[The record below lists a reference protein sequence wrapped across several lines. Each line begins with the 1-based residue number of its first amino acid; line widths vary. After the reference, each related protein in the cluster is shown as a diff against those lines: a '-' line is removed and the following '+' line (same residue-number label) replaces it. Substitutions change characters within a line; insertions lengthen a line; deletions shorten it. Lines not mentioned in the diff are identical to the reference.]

1 MFYEKTAAVFIICRY
16 FRGFVAGAGI
26 SCSCLAEDQLMTESP
41 TVGMTEQAAQTEQ
54 AVQLEQNLQAEQAM
68 QAEQTLDQAEESG
81 DSGADPAG
89 EGKGEQAETD
99 AAAAAGNSSD
109 ASAGNLDAAT
119 QESEAASSESTG
131 AATSESTV
139 AETEESAD
147 VAETEP
153 VEEEKSY
160 LTSPLTAEAGGLKV
174 TVTPTED
181 AALPEDTQLDVREIT
196 SSDPAFRGM
205 EEQAEKTAWEQNGKV
220 EDMSAALPYEKF
232 LAISLKEGDQEI
244 EPQAQVGVKVELS
257 DTDASLIRDGVSFGV
272 LHYRDDE
279 AVFVTPQV
287 DTQSDDDK
295 EENKFQLFSF
305 RAEDT
310 ADNNEHTVLSFDTE
324 SFSDWGFY
332 YTYTVDFYYDG
343 QRFSLPGEGETSL
356 DEILKKLSLSPDGK
370 VVKAVYSSPEQLA
383 VGEIDD
389 GNCTVKSLQ
398 PFTSSETLTLTTDQG
413 TEYVIH
419 VMDPG
424 AAQEAPKSA
433 GEVVHDFD
441 ATVFYGGAKQED
453 GKYVWTARSH
463 AKDHRFSY
471 RISFGLGDE
480 ETGDDMVFAP
490 GTVKITVPKTILV
503 DREDKQADHYEMSV
517 PSMEEVKEAED
528 NGEELDKEVL
538 FAYKEDGDQLVIT
551 NIRDIEPGFDGF
563 IEMSY
568 LTSEETFAY
577 KDMAPSKEFTATITA
592 MDPSTVKDKDH
603 PDGVWTEQQTK
614 TVDSVYIDTQVKLAS
629 MEERVPAKYDKWQS
643 FWGKAPATVKI
654 PGVTE
659 PVNFDPDKY
668 TYFVYEICSRIG
680 DNSQEYAVSVDDT
693 ISKLIADGKE
703 VDQGKETGF
712 AAAWYNNKGSY
723 AIGQKSS
730 EPNGQ
735 YEKESG
741 LRYDYVVLAF
751 DKTFITDTNKLEIT
765 NDTTETVHPRD
776 DADNSQA
783 TSQTFRRRFVWNKP
797 VFRGGGGGFGGWV
810 RADGFYRYQEGRD
823 EWPREY
829 FTELGNHA
837 GNYSGYNLND
847 LTDDNNKS
855 ISGLDFAV
863 WSEGYIGSWS
873 VDRDVTNPNNASKDN
888 YYQEPV
894 RYEVTDN
901 RFYLTDEN
909 DGTSSAEKDR
919 LTSSDDYQIDTLR
932 FNIYARDPVYDEN
945 TAQFVGSDIVTY
957 EDNEELVFEVQ
968 TGTTEAQFVQAA
980 VYNLET
986 GAFSDVVNSIITK
999 TDTTVSGGPEIQFKD
1014 GVVGYRVT
1022 TKNKHYYFRLGM
1034 VPSVSLKPSRR
1045 VLDVN
1050 KTGSATE
1057 SKTESFSLNNQVIT
1071 TIYDYKNKDGVVTKP
1086 GDPDEFTHVV
1096 WGPAAAQDADFIRK
1110 VEKESSLTK
1119 DIVASTNLQKK
1130 KEYRVTWKIHADES
1144 YNFGQNEKGY
1154 VEQKSGTFYDLLP
1167 VGAVLDPDSVLIS
1180 TNDEELPSSSFKVD
1194 TVASNYNKT
1203 GRTLVK
1209 ITVYDA
1215 ANWYDLYYDTVHTYE
1230 SIRDYGNEAYNSV
1243 AYQTGNDSISDF
1255 YKETGEHTKE
1265 NKIRQEFDLYQS
1277 DTEANPEKRNQ
1288 EESLLYSA
1296 VGQVLNKTN
1305 EEVKTDS
1312 RLIFRGR
1319 DGDIAAITS
1328 AASGLSKKILSDRS
1342 SRYDSEAVVDNNG
1355 AYHYQLRF
1363 QNSYSNSSEKVV
1375 LYDALENYNNAG
1387 RSSDWKGELTA
1398 IDFSALPKDENGNG
1412 LISPAIYYSTKEQNY
1427 EGNQVPALS
1436 DPVWNKLT
1444 LDKNGAVPENLQKEI
1459 RAIAIDLGTGTDGKA
1474 YQLDRGQALTVSLT
1488 MKAPAGASRKDGTAG
1503 YPEAYNGVAVS
1514 YDRITDTSRSHRVSQ
1529 VGCTTAKLVISRDVN
1544 IEKRSSKDNTVI
1556 RGIRFRLTETSD
1568 YGTAVDKI
1576 LSTDRNGELTF
1587 ARVEKGTYTLMEY
1600 GSVPDWLDDHTAY
1613 TVKIDDNG
1621 RLWITNPK
1629 KTDKPQEYVRTKADA
1644 SDSAPFWFTVYNDPR
1659 IHADLRFYKARQTTK
1674 DNDAL
1679 TGIPDTTFEL
1689 SGTSDY
1695 GNDVVK
1701 TAISD
1706 SNGLVKLDN
1715 IEKGTYTLREIKA
1728 NADYIL
1734 NSTPYQVRVD
1744 EAGTATLWKPVEA
1757 AGKTTAAGGLSNGT
1771 TVSASEGNS
1780 ATVSEGTDSSE
1791 AQAVEETDDKDTADN
1806 NAAAAAVSYT
1816 AADTIGEQLV
1826 IFNTPAY
1833 WDISFLKVDKDLPTR
1848 TLQGATFQLSGVNLA
1863 NPENAESDA
1872 NGRVTF
1878 KHLKSGSYVMKEIQ
1892 APAGVNG
1899 EGKIDQEN
1907 GVLNYTADAS
1917 DYLIELKEDG
1927 TYTIR
1932 KADNSAVD
1940 QNDKSGSTPAAD
1952 QGKTEDSAQ
1961 TGELSKNADGD
1972 YLFPDERA
1980 LDGQI
1985 TIIKKWEDDS
1995 DNDHRTAPVIH
2006 LETSENQTVIKGAKV
2021 VVEWIRDYATA
2032 RPNTNGVTVTIVDM
2046 NGEEITSSSEPSTTS
2061 GNLWIY
2067 KFPDVEL
2074 HPDQQYYV
2082 YESQPVSNI
2091 ENGKYTGSA
2100 VTAENKTPLIHG
2112 KATIS
2117 NTYREIYDFSYTGR
2131 IQTFTASKS
2140 GYYKLE
2146 TWGASG
2152 GDYYGYRDDNIES
2165 RAGYGGYS
2173 TGVIHLD
2180 KNKTIYVIVGEQGK
2194 CDVNQSPA
2202 AYNGGGS
2209 AKGSG
2214 GWKACGGGGMTHMS
2228 FQANVAMEGE
2238 VWSPEGTIIVAGGG
2252 GGADNGGG
2260 DGGNQRGKGIIDDGG
2275 GGDGGGTVGGNA
2287 YINGNEAAGTGG
2299 GTDSTRY
2306 KYNKQGNGEPYKD
2319 GHSDSGAGGG
2329 GWFGGKVTNDKNG
2342 GAGGGSGYIDTK
2354 VLTDARTISGSESI
2368 PNPNGE
2374 TEKGHFGNG
2383 FARITYISADS
2394 PTASETADTSAG
2406 STQAASNTSS
2416 YTTKEDGWVKDGS
2429 TWKYTLPVFDDT
2441 ATYTYW
2447 EDPVEGYTSD
2457 APASKEDAEKVEAA
2471 IDGSKSK
2478 TLVVTNTA
2486 DSAYGSLTVSKK
2498 VVDSNGNELKDST
2511 QDFMFTLTLM
2521 GSRISGTQSFGG
2533 NVFANGQLTF
2543 TLHEGQSRT
2552 FDHIPA
2558 YTTYTV
2564 KEAENANYNNG
2575 EQLHDKSGN
2584 ITGGQTSTAEF
2595 TNTFTPAQKTRTD
2608 VKLIKKTEGSV
2619 AGAESDKYP
2628 FHAVLTGLDPDMEF
2642 SIQIGTEDGTDS
2654 GVQNYTTDAQG
2665 NADVTLSLKSGET
2678 AVFGDLPEG
2687 AQYQFIE
2694 DAGKWTAR
2702 FEAVDE
2708 AGEDGVTHGTVL
2720 QTSGQN
2726 TAQNQTLATQTE
2738 TVEAGEKTIVTFTN
2752 TLAYTQQLTIKK
2764 TVKLD
2769 GDAKQKDPNEKF
2781 EITVT
2786 ITGLK
2791 PGAKIDTDSVGYV
2804 TADDTGEAVKTF
2816 YLKDGQSAV
2825 FRNIP
2830 VSAKY
2835 QVKETANDYVG
2846 SYAITAANA
2855 KGDVRTIAD
2864 GNNSAAKKDLNTKE
2878 QIITRG
2884 ENPTV
2889 ELISGQRWSKVTIRK
2904 VDPDGKQL
2912 KGAIFMLYQGTGSNR
2927 KLYPDEKNAVMN
2939 LGEKTLTL
2947 PSGTYQLEETK
2958 APKGYIIE
2966 QSCKSITFRVNA
2978 DGTVTLMNADGT
2990 SELGAD
2996 SAIYTM
3002 VKVEQ
3007 DENTKTPVIS
3017 ITNKAGTRLPS
3028 TGGMD
3033 VRILLLLALAM
3044 IGSALWGFRQLARD
3058 GRRKER

>member
-1 MFYEKTAAVFIICRY
+1 MKKRLLSLLF
-16 FRGFVAGAGI
+16 AGI
-26 SCSCLAEDQLMTESP
+26 FAASSLAQGFPALAEDHVVTESPSVGWTEQTAQPEQTMQSEEAGQVNQPAEKMQQASDQGAETADSGVEAGSSDAASPASEVAPADSSETEMTES
-41 TVGMTEQAAQTEQ
+41 TE
-54 AVQLEQNLQAEQAM
+54 AV
-68 QAEQTLDQAEESG
+68 
-81 DSGADPAG
+81 
-89 EGKGEQAETD
+89 
-99 AAAAAGNSSD
+99 
-109 ASAGNLDAAT
+109 
-119 QESEAASSESTG
+119 
-131 AATSESTV
+131 
-139 AETEESAD
+139 TEESAD

-153 VEEEKSY
+153 VEEKKSY
-160 LTSPLTAEAGGLKV
+160 LTSPMSAEAGGLKV
-174 TVTPTED
+174 TVIPTED

-196 SSDPAFRGM
+196 SDDPAYQGM
-205 EEQAEKTAWEQNGKV
+205 EEQAEKAAWEQNGKV
-220 EDMSAALPYEKF
+220 EDLNAALPYEKF

-244 EPQAQVGVKVELS
+244 EPQAQVGVKVELA
-257 DTDASLIRDGVSFGV
+257 DADASLIDDGVSFGV
-272 LHYRDDE
+272 LHYTDGE
-279 AVFVTPQV
+279 AVSVTPQV
-287 DTQSDDDK
+287 DSQSD
-295 EENKFQLFSF
+295 ENDGNQMQLFSVMSEDA
-305 RAEDT
+305 AED
-310 ADNNEHTVLSFDTE
+310 DEHAVLSFDTE

-332 YTYTVDFYYDG
+332 YAYSVDFYYDG
-343 QRFSLPGEGETSL
+343 RRFSIPGEGETSL
-356 DEILKKLSLSPDGK
+356 ETILKKLSLSPDGK
-370 VVKAVYSSPEQLA
+370 IVKAVYSTPEQLS
-383 VGEIDD
+383 VGKIEN
-389 GNCTVKSLQ
+389 GNCTVKSLK

-419 VMDPG
+419 VMDPD
-424 AAQEAPKSA
+424 AAQEAPKTA

-441 ATVFYGGAKQED
+441 ATVFYGGTKQE
-453 GKYVWTARSH
+453 GRKYVWTARSH

-471 RISFGLGDE
+471 RVSFGLGNE

-490 GTVKITVPKTILV
+490 GTVKITVPKTILK
-503 DREDKQADHYEMSV
+503 DRDGKQADHYEMSV
-517 PSMEEVKEAED
+517 PSMEEVKEAKD
-528 NGEELDKEVL
+528 NGEVLDKDVL
-538 FAYKEDGDQLVIT
+538 FAYEEEGDQIVIT
-551 NIRDIEPGFDGF
+551 NIRDIDPGFDGF

-603 PDGVWTEQQTK
+603 PDGAWTEPQTK
-614 TVDSVYIDTQVKLAS
+614 TVDPVYIDTQVKLAS
-629 MEERVPAKYDKWQS
+629 MEERVPAKYDKWQAS
-643 FWGKAPATVKI
+643 WGTAPETVRI

-680 DNSQEYAVSVDDT
+680 DNSQEYSVSIDDT
-693 ISKLIADGKE
+693 VSKLIADGKE

-741 LRYDYVVLAF
+741 LRYDYVILAF

-837 GNYSGYNLND
+837 SNYSGYNLND
-847 LTDDNNKS
+847 LTDDHNN

-873 VDRDVTNPNNASKDN
+873 VDRNVKNRDAAAKED
-888 YYQEPV
+888 YYKEPV

-919 LTSSDDYQIDTLR
+919 LTSSEDYRIDTLR

-945 TAQFVGSDIVTY
+945 TARFVGSDKVTY

-980 VYNLET
+980 VYNLKT
-986 GAFSDVVNSIITK
+986 GKFSNVNENIVQA
-999 TDTTVSGGPEIQFKD
+999 TDSTISGGPEIRFND

-1034 VPSVSLKPSRR
+1034 VPSVSLKPSKR

-1071 TIYDYKNKDGVVTKP
+1071 TIYDYKNKDGEVTKP

-1180 TNDEELPSSSFKVD
+1180 TNDGDLPSSSFKVD

-1203 GRTLVK
+1203 GRILVK

-1277 DTEANPEKRNQ
+1277 DTEANSEKRNQ

-1296 VGQVLNKTN
+1296 VGQVLKKTN
-1305 EEVKTDS
+1305 DEVKTDS
-1312 RLIFRGR
+1312 CLIFRGR

-1342 SRYDSEAVVDNNG
+1342 SRYDSEAIVDNNG

-1398 IDFSALPKDENGNG
+1398 IDFSALPKDETGNG
-1412 LISPAIYYSTKEQNY
+1412 LISPVIYYSTKEQNY

-1436 DPVWNKLT
+1436 GPDWKKLQ

-1459 RAIAIDLGTGTDGKA
+1459 RAIAIDLGKGSDEKA
-1474 YQLDRGQALTVSLT
+1474 YQLDRGQALTVFLT
-1488 MKAPAGASRKDGTAG
+1488 MKAPAGASRKDNSAG

-1529 VGCTTAKLVISRDVN
+1529 VGCTTARLVISRDVN

-1556 RGIRFRLTETSD
+1556 RGIRFRLTGTSN
-1568 YGTAVDKI
+1568 YGTAIDKI
-1576 LSTDRNGELTF
+1576 LSTDRNGDLTF
-1587 ARVEKGTYTLMEY
+1587 SKVEKGTYTLMEY

-1629 KTDKPQEYVRTKADA
+1629 NTDKPQEYVRTKADA

-1701 TAISD
+1701 TATSD

-1728 NADYIL
+1728 NTDYIL
-1734 NSTPYQVRVD
+1734 NSRQYQVRVD
-1744 EAGTATLWKPVEA
+1744 EAGTASLWKPVDD
-1757 AGKTTAAGGLSNGT
+1757 AGTAP
-1771 TVSASEGNS
+1771 SEVPAERENADG
-1780 ATVSEGTDSSE
+1780 SS
-1791 AQAVEETDDKDTADN
+1791 ADN
-1806 NAAAAAVSYT
+1806 NADAATVSYT
-1816 AADTIGEQLV
+1816 AADTIGDQPV

-1848 TLQGATFQLSGVNLA
+1848 TLEGAKFELSGINLA
-1863 NPENAESDA
+1863 EPQEQKSNE

-1878 KHLKSGSYVMKEIQ
+1878 KHLKSGSYILKEVQ

-1899 EGKIDQEN
+1899 EGKVDNEN

-1917 DYLIELKEDG
+1917 DYLIDLNEDG
-1927 TYTIR
+1927 MYTIR

-1952 QGKTEDSAQ
+1952 QGKTADSAQ
-1961 TGELSKNADGD
+1961 TAELAKNADGD

-1995 DNDHRTAPVIH
+1995 DNDNRPAPVIH
-2006 LETSENQTVIKGAKV
+2006 LETSENHSVIKGAKV
-2021 VVEWIRDYATA
+2021 VVEWLNDYASA
-2032 RPNTNGVTVTIVDM
+2032 RPNTDNGVTVTIVDSK
-2046 NGEEITSSSEPSTTS
+2046 GTELGSSSQPSNTS

-2067 KFPDVEL
+2067 KFPDVTL
-2074 HPDQQYYV
+2074 QPDEQYYA
-2082 YESQPVSNI
+2082 YESQPVSIIN
-2091 ENGKYTGSA
+2091 NGKYTGSA
-2100 VTAENKTPLIHG
+2100 VGNDYKVSLING

-2117 NTYREIYDFSYTGR
+2117 NTYKEIYDFLYTGNV
-2131 IQTFTASKS
+2131 QKFTAPHN

-2146 TWGASG
+2146 VWGASG
-2152 GDYYGYRDDNIES
+2152 GDYYGTQQRQGSIGS

-2173 TGVIHLD
+2173 SGTILL
-2180 KNKTIYVIVGEQGK
+2180 NSNQQIYVIVGEQGK
-2194 CDVNQSPA
+2194 RASAGSRMSPA
-2202 AYNGGGS
+2202 TYNGGGS
-2209 AKGSG
+2209 AVNGG
-2214 GWKACGGGGMTHMS
+2214 GWLNCSGGGMTHMS
-2228 FQANVAMEGE
+2228 TTQNVAVEGQE
-2238 VWSPEGTIIVAGGG
+2238 WNTNGTILVAGGG
-2252 GGADNGGG
+2252 GGADNSNGGL
-2260 DGGNQRGKGIIDDGG
+2260 RGKGYSDDGG
-2275 GGDGGGTVGGNA
+2275 GGDGGGQFGGNA
-2287 YINGNEAAGTGG
+2287 YIDGGEAKGTGG
-2299 GTDSTRY
+2299 GQQAAQY
-2306 KYNKQGNGEPYKD
+2306 PYNKQGNGQPYLG

-2329 GWFGGKVTNDKNG
+2329 GWYGGKVTNNNNG
-2342 GAGGGSGYIDTK
+2342 GAGGGSGYIDK
-2354 VLTDARTISGSESI
+2354 DVLTDASTISGSESI
-2368 PNPNGE
+2368 PDPNGG
-2374 TEKGHFGNG
+2374 TEQGHFGNG
-2383 FARITYISADS
+2383 FARITYISANSPAPTDS
-2394 PTASETADTSAG
+2394 AAPG
-2406 STQAASNTSS
+2406 SGSQQAASNTSA
-2416 YTTKEDGWVKDGS
+2416 YQTDKDGWVKDGN
-2429 TWKYTLPVFDDT
+2429 TWKYTMPVFDDT

-2447 EDPVEGYTSD
+2447 EDPVKDYTSD
-2457 APASKEDAEKVEAA
+2457 APVSKEKAEEIGAA
-2471 IDGSKSK
+2471 IDGSESK
-2478 TLVVTNTA
+2478 TLIVTNTA
-2486 DSAYGSLTVSKK
+2486 GSAYGSLTVLKK
-2498 VVDSNGNELKDST
+2498 VVDRAGNGLKDST
-2511 QDFMFTLTLM
+2511 QDFTFTLALE
-2521 GSRISGTQSFGG
+2521 GPKISGIQSFGG
-2533 NVFANGQLTF
+2533 NVYTNGTLTF
-2543 TLHEGQSRT
+2543 TLHEGQSKT
-2552 FDHIPA
+2552 FEHIPA
-2558 YTTYTV
+2558 GTTYTV
-2564 KEAENANYNNG
+2564 KEAANANYNNG
-2575 EQLHDKSGN
+2575 NALADQTGS
-2584 ITGGQTSTAEF
+2584 ITGGQTSSAEF
-2595 TNTFTPAQKTRTD
+2595 TNTFTPAQKSRTD

-2628 FHAVLTGLDPDMEF
+2628 FHAVLTGLDRDMEF

-2678 AVFGDLPEG
+2678 AVFKDLPER

-2752 TLAYTQQLTIKK
+2752 TLSYTQQLTIKK

-2878 QIITRG
+2878 QTITRG

-2912 KGAIFMLYQGTGSNR
+2912 KGAIFVLYQETGSNR

-2947 PSGTYQLEETK
+2947 PSGIYQLEETK

-2990 SELGAD
+2990 SELGVD

>member
-1 MFYEKTAAVFIICRY
+1 MA
-16 FRGFVAGAGI
+16 
-26 SCSCLAEDQLMTESP
+26 ESP

-54 AVQLEQNLQAEQAM
+54 AVQLEQNLQAEQ
-68 QAEQTLDQAEESG
+68 TSDQAEESG

-89 EGKGEQAETD
+89 EGKGAQAETD
-99 AAAAAGNSSD
+99 AAVAAGNSSD
-109 ASAGNLDAAT
+109 AAVGNLDAAT
-119 QESEAASSESTG
+119 LDSEAASSESTS
-131 AATSESTV
+131 AAMSESTV

-196 SSDPAFRGM
+196 SSDTAFQGM
-205 EEQAEKTAWEQNGKV
+205 EEEAEKTAWEQNGKV

-244 EPQAQVGVKVELS
+244 EPQAQVGVKVELA

-272 LHYRDDE
+272 LHYTDGE
-279 AVFVTPQV
+279 AVSVTPQV

-295 EENKFQLFSF
+295 EENKIQLFSF
-305 RAEDT
+305 SAEDT

-356 DEILKKLSLSPDGK
+356 DEIMKKLSLSPDGK

-413 TEYVIH
+413 TEYIIH
-419 VMDPG
+419 VMDPD

-471 RISFGLGDE
+471 RVSFGLGDE

-503 DREDKQADHYEMSV
+503 DREGKQADYYEMSV

-551 NIRDIEPGFDGF
+551 NIRDIDPGFDGF

-603 PDGVWTEQQTK
+603 PDGVWTEPQTK
-614 TVDSVYIDTQVKLAS
+614 TVDPVYIDTQVKLAS
-629 MEERVPAKYDKWQS
+629 MEERVPAKYDKWQAS
-643 FWGKAPATVKI
+643 WGTAPETVTI
-654 PGVTE
+654 PGVDD
-659 PVNFDPDKY
+659 PVPFKPDNY

-680 DNSQEYAVSVDDT
+680 DNSQEYAVSINDT
-693 ISKLIADGKE
+693 ISRLVADGRE
-703 VDQGKETGF
+703 ASQGSDTGF
-712 AAAWYNNKGSY
+712 AAAWYNSKGSY

-730 EPNGQ
+730 EPKGQ

-741 LRYDYVVLAF
+741 LRYDYVILAF
-751 DKTFITDTNKLEIT
+751 DKKFITNTNKLEIT

-776 DADNSQA
+776 DDENNSQA
-783 TSQTFRRRFVWNKP
+783 TSQTYQRRFVWNKP

-847 LTDDNNKS
+847 LTDDNKS

-873 VDRDVTNPNNASKDN
+873 VDRNVTNPNNASKDD
-888 YYQEPV
+888 YYKEPV

-945 TAQFVGSDIVTY
+945 TAQFVGSDKVTY
-957 EDNEELVFEVQ
+957 EYNEELVFEVQ

-980 VYNLET
+980 VYNLKT
-986 GAFSDVVNSIITK
+986 GAFSDVDNSIITK

-1488 MKAPAGASRKDGTAG
+1488 MKAPAGASRQDGTAG

-1514 YDRITDTSRSHRVSQ
+1514 FDRITDTSSSQRVSQ
-1529 VGCTTAKLVISRDVN
+1529 VGCTRAKLVISRDVN
-1544 IEKRSSKDNTVI
+1544 LEKRSSKDNTQI
-1556 RGIRFRLTETSD
+1556 RGISFRLSGTSD

-1701 TAISD
+1701 TATSD

-1728 NADYIL
+1728 NTDYIL
-1734 NSTPYQVRVD
+1734 NSRQYQVRVD
-1744 EAGTATLWKPVEA
+1744 EAGTASLWKPVDD
-1757 AGKTTAAGGLSNGT
+1757 AGTAP
-1771 TVSASEGNS
+1771 SEVPAERENADG
-1780 ATVSEGTDSSE
+1780 SS
-1791 AQAVEETDDKDTADN
+1791 ADN
-1806 NAAAAAVSYT
+1806 NADAATVSYT
-1816 AADTIGEQLV
+1816 AADTIGDQPV

-1848 TLQGATFQLSGVNLA
+1848 TLEGAKFELSGINLA
-1863 NPENAESDA
+1863 EPQEQKSNE

-1878 KHLKSGSYVMKEIQ
+1878 KHLKSGSYILKEVQ

-1899 EGKIDQEN
+1899 EGKVDNEN

-1917 DYLIELKEDG
+1917 DYLIDLNEDG
-1927 TYTIR
+1927 MYTIR

-1952 QGKTEDSAQ
+1952 QGKTADSAQ
-1961 TGELSKNADGD
+1961 TAELAKNADGD

-1995 DNDHRTAPVIH
+1995 DNDNRPAPVIH
-2006 LETSENQTVIKGAKV
+2006 LETSENHSVIKGAKV
-2021 VVEWIRDYATA
+2021 VVEWLNDYASA
-2032 RPNTNGVTVTIVDM
+2032 RPNTDNGVTVTIVDSK
-2046 NGEEITSSSEPSTTS
+2046 GTELGSSSQPSNTS

-2067 KFPDVEL
+2067 KFPDVTL
-2074 HPDQQYYV
+2074 QPDEQYYA
-2082 YESQPVSNI
+2082 YESQPVSIIN
-2091 ENGKYTGSA
+2091 NGKYTGSA
-2100 VTAENKTPLIHG
+2100 VGNDYKVSLING

-2117 NTYREIYDFSYTGR
+2117 NTYKEIYDFLYTGNV
-2131 IQTFTASKS
+2131 QKFTAPHN

-2146 TWGASG
+2146 VWGASG
-2152 GDYYGYRDDNIES
+2152 GDYYGTQQRQGSIGS

-2173 TGVIHLD
+2173 SGTILL
-2180 KNKTIYVIVGEQGK
+2180 NSNQQIYVIVGEQGK
-2194 CDVNQSPA
+2194 RASAGSGMSPA
-2202 AYNGGGS
+2202 TYNGGGS
-2209 AKGSG
+2209 AVNGG
-2214 GWKACGGGGMTHMS
+2214 GWLNCSGGGMTHMS
-2228 FQANVAMEGE
+2228 TTQNVAVEGQE
-2238 VWSPEGTIIVAGGG
+2238 WNTNGTILVAGGG
-2252 GGADNGGG
+2252 GGADNSNEGL
-2260 DGGNQRGKGIIDDGG
+2260 RGKGYSDDGG
-2275 GGDGGGTVGGNA
+2275 GGDGGGQFGGNA
-2287 YINGNEAAGTGG
+2287 YIDGGEAKGTGG
-2299 GTDSTRY
+2299 GQQAAQY
-2306 KYNKQGNGEPYKD
+2306 PYNKQGNGQPYLG

-2329 GWFGGKVTNDKNG
+2329 GWYGGKVTNNNNG
-2342 GAGGGSGYIDTK
+2342 GAGGGSGYIDK
-2354 VLTDARTISGSESI
+2354 DVLTDASTISGSESI
-2368 PNPNGE
+2368 PDPNGG
-2374 TEKGHFGNG
+2374 TEQGHFGNG
-2383 FARITYISADS
+2383 FARITYISANSPAPTDS
-2394 PTASETADTSAG
+2394 AAPG
-2406 STQAASNTSS
+2406 SGSQQAASNTSA
-2416 YTTKEDGWVKDGS
+2416 YQTDKDGWVKDGN
-2429 TWKYTLPVFDDT
+2429 TWKYTMPVFDDT

-2447 EDPVEGYTSD
+2447 EDPVKDYTSD
-2457 APASKEDAEKVEAA
+2457 APVSKEKAEEIGAA
-2471 IDGSKSK
+2471 IDGSESK
-2478 TLVVTNTA
+2478 TLIVTNTA
-2486 DSAYGSLTVSKK
+2486 GSAYGSLTVLKK
-2498 VVDSNGNELKDST
+2498 VVDRAGNGLKDST
-2511 QDFMFTLTLM
+2511 QDFTFTLALE
-2521 GSRISGTQSFGG
+2521 GPKISGIQSFGG
-2533 NVFANGQLTF
+2533 NVYTNGTLTF
-2543 TLHEGQSRT
+2543 TLHEGQSKT
-2552 FDHIPA
+2552 FEHISA
-2558 YTTYTV
+2558 GTTYTV
-2564 KEAENANYNNG
+2564 KEAANVNYNNG
-2575 EQLHDKSGN
+2575 NALADQTGS
-2584 ITGGQTSTAEF
+2584 ITGGQTSSAEF
-2595 TNTFTPAQKTRTD
+2595 TNTFTPAQKSRTD

-2619 AGAESDKYP
+2619 AGAESDEYP

-2642 SIQIGTEDGTDS
+2642 SIQIGTEDGQNIR
-2654 GVQNYTTDAQG
+2654 VQNYTTDAQG

-2702 FEAVDE
+2702 FAAVNE
-2708 AGEDGVTHGTVL
+2708 AGEDGITRGTIL
-2720 QTSGQN
+2720 QSSGQN

-2738 TVEAGEKTIVTFTN
+2738 TVEDGEKTIVTFTN
-2752 TLAYTQQLTIKK
+2752 TLSYTQQLTIKK

-2786 ITGLK
+2786 VTGLK

-2816 YLKDGQSAV
+2816 YLKNGQSAV

-2846 SYAITAANA
+2846 SYEITATDA
-2855 KGDVRTIAD
+2855 KGNLKQIANGKND
-2864 GNNSAAKKDLNTKE
+2864 AAKKDLNTTE
-2878 QIITRG
+2878 QTITRG

-2889 ELISGQRWSKVTIRK
+2889 ELISGQRWSKVTICK

-2947 PSGTYQLEETK
+2947 PSGTYQLEEKK

-2978 DGTVTLMNADGT
+2978 DGTVTLMNADGQT
-2990 SELGAD
+2990 ELDNNSPICKIANVSTD
-2996 SAIYTM
+2996 
-3002 VKVEQ
+3002 
-3007 DENTKTPVIS
+3007 DDTKPPVIS

>member
-1 MFYEKTAAVFIICRY
+1 MKKRLLSLLF
-16 FRGFVAGAGI
+16 AGI
-26 SCSCLAEDQLMTESP
+26 FAASSLAQGFPALAEDHVVTESPSVGWTEQTAQPEQTMQSEEAGQVNQPAEKMQQASDQGAETADSGVEAGSSDAAPPASEVAPAESSEAEMTES
-41 TVGMTEQAAQTEQ
+41 TE
-54 AVQLEQNLQAEQAM
+54 AV
-68 QAEQTLDQAEESG
+68 
-81 DSGADPAG
+81 
-89 EGKGEQAETD
+89 
-99 AAAAAGNSSD
+99 
-109 ASAGNLDAAT
+109 
-119 QESEAASSESTG
+119 
-131 AATSESTV
+131 
-139 AETEESAD
+139 TEESAD

-153 VEEEKSY
+153 VEEKKSY
-160 LTSPLTAEAGGLKV
+160 LTSPMTAEAGGLKV
-174 TVTPTED
+174 TVIPTED

-196 SSDPAFRGM
+196 SDDPAYQGM
-205 EEQAEKTAWEQNGKV
+205 EEQAEKAAWEQNGKV
-220 EDMSAALPYEKF
+220 EDLNAALPYEKF

-244 EPQAQVGVKVELS
+244 EPQAQVGVKVELA
-257 DTDASLIRDGVSFGV
+257 DADASLIDDGVSFGV
-272 LHYRDDE
+272 LHYTDGE
-279 AVFVTPQV
+279 AVSVTPQV
-287 DTQSDDDK
+287 DSQSD
-295 EENKFQLFSF
+295 ENDGNQMQLFSVMSEDA
-305 RAEDT
+305 AED
-310 ADNNEHTVLSFDTE
+310 DEHAVLSFDTE

-332 YTYTVDFYYDG
+332 YAYSVDFYYDG
-343 QRFSLPGEGETSL
+343 RCFSIPGEGETSL
-356 DEILKKLSLSPDGK
+356 DTILKKLSLSPDGK
-370 VVKAVYSSPEQLA
+370 IVKAVYSTPEQLS
-383 VGEIDD
+383 VGEIEN
-389 GNCTVKSLQ
+389 GNCTVKSLK

-419 VMDPG
+419 VMDPD

-471 RISFGLGDE
+471 RVSFGLGNE

-490 GTVKITVPKTILV
+490 GTVKITVPKTILK
-503 DREDKQADHYEMSV
+503 DRDGKQADHYEMSV
-517 PSMEEVKEAED
+517 PSMEEVKEAKD
-528 NGEELDKEVL
+528 NGEVLDKDVL
-538 FAYKEDGDQLVIT
+538 FAYEEEGDQIVIT
-551 NIRDIEPGFDGF
+551 NIRDIDPGFDGF

-577 KDMAPSKEFTATITA
+577 TDMAPSDKFTATITA
-592 MDPSTVKDKDH
+592 MDPSTVKDKEQ
-603 PDGVWTEQQTK
+603 PDGAWTEPQK
-614 TVDSVYIDTQVKLAS
+614 KEVDSVYIDTQVKLAS
-629 MEERVPAKYDKWQS
+629 MEERVPAKYDQWQS
-643 FWGKAPATVKI
+643 SWGKARETVRI

-680 DNSQEYAVSVDDT
+680 DNSQEYSVSIDDT
-693 ISKLIADGKE
+693 VSKLIADGKE

-741 LRYDYVVLAF
+741 LRYDYVILAF

-837 GNYSGYNLND
+837 SNYSGYNLND
-847 LTDDNNKS
+847 LTDKKKP

-873 VDRDVTNPNNASKDN
+873 VDRKVENRDAAAKED

-945 TAQFVGSDIVTY
+945 TAQFVGSDKVTY

-980 VYNLET
+980 VYNLKT
-986 GAFSDVVNSIITK
+986 GAFSDVDNSIITK

-1086 GDPDEFTHVV
+1086 GDLDEFTHVV

-1459 RAIAIDLGTGTDGKA
+1459 RAITIDLGTGTDGKA

-1556 RGIRFRLTETSD
+1556 RGIRFRLTGTSD
-1568 YGTAVDKI
+1568 YGTAIDKI
-1576 LSTDRNGELTF
+1576 LSTDRNGDLTF
-1587 ARVEKGTYTLMEY
+1587 SKVEKGTYTLMEY
-1600 GSVPDWLDDHTAY
+1600 SSVPDWLDDHTAY

-1701 TAISD
+1701 TATSD

-1757 AGKTTAAGGLSNGT
+1757 ADKTAAAGGLSNGT

-1780 ATVSEGTDSSE
+1780 ATASEGTDSSE
-1791 AQAVEETDDKDTADN
+1791 AQAVKETDDEGTADN
-1806 NAAAAAVSYT
+1806 NADAATVSYT
-1816 AADTIGEQLV
+1816 ASDTIGDQPV

-1848 TLQGATFQLSGVNLA
+1848 TLQGAIFELSGVNLA
-1863 NPENAESDA
+1863 NSENAESDA

-1932 KADNSAVD
+1932 KADSSSAD
-1940 QNDKSGSTPAAD
+1940 RKDKSGNAPATD
-1952 QGKTEDSAQ
+1952 QSKTEDSAQ

-1985 TIIKKWEDDS
+1985 TIIKKWEDDGRS
-1995 DNDHRTAPVIH
+1995 DSERPQDPVIH
-2006 LETSENQTVIKGAKV
+2006 LSRKESAESKSGVRV
-2021 VVEWIRDYATA
+2021 VVEWLNDTKETRPQKDFQVVVTDKDSNKKYSSNEAGVEINKTGNIWIYYFKDLKVDKNSDYTVIETGLPEGYSAPTA
-2032 RPNTNGVTVTIVDM
+2032 VTVQ
-2046 NGEEITSSSEPSTTS
+2046 NG
-2061 GNLWIY
+2061 
-2067 KFPDVEL
+2067 F
-2074 HPDQQYYV
+2074 
-2082 YESQPVSNI
+2082 
-2091 ENGKYTGSA
+2091 A
-2100 VTAENKTPLIHG
+2100 
-2112 KATIS
+2112 
-2117 NTYREIYDFSYTGR
+2117 R
-2131 IQTFTASKS
+2131 IQNSFSFISEFGFTGKEQSFTAPYS
-2140 GYYKLE
+2140 GYYKME
-2146 TWGASG
+2146 VWGAAG
-2152 GDYYGYRDDNIES
+2152 GNDSNPG
-2165 RAGYGGYS
+2165 GKGGYS
-2173 TGVIHLD
+2173 TGNVYLD
-2180 KNKTIYVIVGEQGK
+2180 KEEVLYVYVGGAGLSSTQNKGGGW
-2194 CDVNQSPA
+2194 
-2202 AYNGGGS
+2202 NGGGD
-2209 AKGSG
+2209 AGKKGSSG
-2214 GWKACGGGGMTHMS
+2214 GGGGMTHIS
-2228 FQANVAMEGE
+2228 TTKNPVDNHAETKEKNQRGNNPY
-2238 VWSPEGTIIVAGGG
+2238 WNPEGTLMVAGGG
-2252 GGADNGGG
+2252 GGGGYTGGKPDQLTGGYGGG
-2260 DGGNQRGKGIIDDGG
+2260 ETAGKGGANEAASNATHTGYKQGYGQNRYDVKGSSSDGG
-2275 GGDGGGTVGGNA
+2275 GAGAGWYGGCVNPNELMDFGGGGGTGYVAAKFGQHAITGGKTIA
-2287 YINGNEAAGTGG
+2287 GNERFPA
-2299 GTDSTRY
+2299 TDGKNTE
-2306 KYNKQGNGEPYKD
+2306 QGHAGNGYAKITFISENSDQREPVQTGSQSSTAENTDEYKTD
-2319 GHSDSGAGGG
+2319 ITFGSEG
-2329 GWFGGKVTNDKNG
+2329 GWSIV
-2342 GAGGGSGYIDTK
+2342 
-2354 VLTDARTISGSESI
+2354 DA
-2368 PNPNGE
+2368 
-2374 TEKGHFGNG
+2374 
-2383 FARITYISADS
+2383 
-2394 PTASETADTSAG
+2394 
-2406 STQAASNTSS
+2406 
-2416 YTTKEDGWVKDGS
+2416 S

-2447 EDPVEGYTSD
+2447 EDPIDGYTSD
-2457 APASKEDAEKVEAA
+2457 AQEKDSKVL
-2471 IDGSKSK
+2471 DGSKSK

-2498 VVDSNGNELKDST
+2498 VVDSNGKELKDST
-2511 QDFMFTLTLM
+2511 QDFTFTLTLA

-2558 YTTYTV
+2558 GIEYSVHET
-2564 KEAENANYNNG
+2564 ENVNYNNG
-2575 EQLHDKSGN
+2575 RSLDALNGN

-2595 TNTFTPAQKTRTD
+2595 TNIFTPQEKQRTD

-2642 SIQIGTEDGTDS
+2642 SIQIGTEDGTNS
-2654 GVQNYTTDAQG
+2654 RVQNYTTDAQG

-2678 AVFGDLPEG
+2678 AVFKDLPEG
-2687 AQYQFIE
+2687 AHYQFIE

-2702 FEAVDE
+2702 FEAVNE
-2708 AGEDGVTHGTVL
+2708 AGEDGITHGTVL
-2720 QTSGQN
+2720 QSSGQN

-2738 TVEAGEKTIVTFTN
+2738 TVEDGEKTVVTFTN

-2781 EITVT
+2781 EVTVT

-2816 YLKDGQSAV
+2816 YLKNGQSAV

-2912 KGAIFMLYQGTGSNR
+2912 KGAIFMLYQETGSNR
-2927 KLYPDEKNAVMN
+2927 KLYPNEKNAVMN

-2947 PSGTYQLEETK
+2947 PSGIYQLEETK

-3033 VRILLLLALAM
+3033 VRILLLLALVM
-3044 IGSALWGFRQLARD
+3044 IGSALRGFRQLALD
-3058 GRRKER
+3058 EHRKER